1 MSIYMSNSSNMVI
14 KLRMH
19 LTHFYMLYIL
29 ISLISCLQKHYQFN
43 EAVFSEIFCENV
55 IFS

>member
-19 LTHFYMLYIL
+19 LTHFYIAL
-29 ISLISCLQKHYQFN
+29 HFN
-43 EAVFSEIFCENV
+43 FFN
-55 IFS
+55 